1 MLLLIAVLGV
11 FAALATITYLVLA
24 PAGDRASSRAS
35 LRHLDEYAVGP
46 QRDEE
51 LHDPF
56 GTRVVAPVLGRL
68 VGLGRRLTPTGYV
81 AQARRKL
88 TIAGKP
94 TAEDVDRFLA
104 VRVLTIA
111 AVPVVLFVILV
122 LLNMT
127 DRLGLAAAGLLS
139 LMLVLGPDAV
149 LNRQMAER
157 QHAMRL
163 KLPDILDLLAIS
175 VEAGLGFEQALDRTV
190 SAVPGPL
197 SDEFNRMLGEARV
210 GATRATALQA
220 LDERTDVPELHAF
233 VLAIL
238 QADTFGVSIAHV
250 LRLQADELRV
260 KRRQL
265 AQEQAQKVPVKMLFP
280 MVFCIFPALF
290 VVVIGPAVINLRDVL
305 S

>member
-1 MLLLIAVLGV
+1 MLLLVAVLGV
-11 FAALATITYLVLA
+11 FVTLAVITYLVLA
-24 PAGDRASSRAS
+24 PAEERASARAS
-35 LRHLDEYAVGP
+35 LRHLDEYTVGP
-46 QRDEE
+46 IRDEE

-56 GTRVVAPVLGRL
+56 GARVIAPVVGKL
-68 VGLGRRLTPTGYV
+68 VGLGRRITPGGYV
-81 AQARRKL
+81 DQVRRKL

-94 TAEDVDRFLA
+94 TAEDLDRFLA

-111 AVPVVLFVILV
+111 LVPVAVFVVVVVL
-122 LLNMT
+122 NRT
-127 DRLGLAAAGLLS
+127 DRLGLAAILFLT
-139 LMLVLGPDAV
+139 LVLVLAPDAM

-157 QHAMRL
+157 QQAMRR

-175 VEAGLGFEQALDRTV
+175 VEAGLGFEQALDRTI

-197 SDEFNRMLGEARV
+197 SDEFHRMLGEARV
-210 GATRATALQA
+210 GATRASALQA

-265 AQEQAQKVPVKMLFP
+265 AQEEAQKLPVKMLFP

-290 VVVIGPAVINLRDVL
+290 VVVLGPAIINLREVL
-305 S
+305 Q